1 MNLKTRL
8 TTMTILIFL
17 SVLGGLLGNS
27 IGPDVGFTIGITGT
41 YLLLVAGLVANGKV
55 KFKGKG

>member
-17 SVLGGLLGNS
+17 SVLGGLLGNTFNA
-27 IGPDVGFTIGITGT
+27 DVGFTIGIGGT

-55 KFKGKG
+55 KFKG

>member
-27 IGPDVGFTIGITGT
+27 FDDDVGFTIGITGT

-55 KFKGKG
+55 KFKG